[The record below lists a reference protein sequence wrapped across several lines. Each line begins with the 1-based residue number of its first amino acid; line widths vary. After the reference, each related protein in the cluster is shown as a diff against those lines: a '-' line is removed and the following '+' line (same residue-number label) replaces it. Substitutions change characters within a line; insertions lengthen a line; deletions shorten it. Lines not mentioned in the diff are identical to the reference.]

1 MVTANFDDNC
11 SHATLTYETSAISKV
26 YCIIEKVAAPGT
38 YPSVN
43 RALSSE
49 NLIRFQG
56 ASPRYP
62 VIFLPSDRDWFPSKR
77 RISIFVCYQVPSL
90 VPRPSLKSLSGHEV
104 PVIIYP
110 SHLFTLF
117 FLPLSARCFA
127 KTLLIYYFFY
137 TFFLP
142 LMKVF
147 TLSETGEK
155 WNLIKLDK

>member
-117 FLPLSARCFA
+117 FPPTQRPLFRKNFID
-127 KTLLIYYFFY
+127 LLLFLYFFPSPHES
-137 TFFLP
+137 LHP
-142 LMKVF
+142 QRDRREMKF
-147 TLSETGEK
+147 
-155 WNLIKLDK
+155 DKTR